1 MVWLSRF
8 GMNVGSFFV
17 EAQIMWFIN
26 ILIRLLLYLAET
38 IQEYMHERN
47 MKMHAKGKHKIP
59 MPEFY
64 VIFTGTDEIPKRI
77 SLKKDFFCSELCQ
90 IDLEAK
96 VYNVETD
103 DIIGQYIIFCH
114 VMDEQIKKYGRV
126 REAALETI
134 RICRDRNVLKKYL
147 EEREKEVVNIMIEL
161 FNQELAV
168 KEYGDEREEKGR
180 NEGMNE
186 GMNLLARLLTKLSEM
201 GKTEEADKVI
211 KDSKYRRKLL
221 IDYGLAE
228 S

>member
-1 MVWLSRF
+1 
-8 GMNVGSFFV
+8 
-17 EAQIMWFIN
+17 
-26 ILIRLLLYLAET
+26 
-38 IQEYMHERN
+38 
-47 MKMHAKGKHKIP
+47 
-59 MPEFY
+59 
-64 VIFTGTDEIPKRI
+64 
-77 SLKKDFFCSELCQ
+77 
-90 IDLEAK
+90 
-96 VYNVETD
+96 
-103 DIIGQYIIFCH
+103 
-114 VMDEQIKKYGRV
+114 MDEQIKKYGRV

-180 NEGMNE
+180 NEGMD
-186 GMNLLARLLTKLSEM
+186 LLARLLTKLSEM